1 MYCAPALDY
10 DDRVANKIN
19 RQTNIARGPRAGR
32 TAGDE
37 DGLFVRAFAR
47 GLVVVEAMGAGPA
60 RQTIAG
66 VATAAALPRS
76 VVRRLLATL
85 VDLGYAETDGKR
97 YWLTPRV
104 LKLGLSYLYA
114 LPFWKRAQRV
124 LEDLRAETR
133 ESCSMAVLDGEDIVY
148 VLRLTSRRILAMD
161 LSIGSRLPAHAISL
175 GRVLLAGLD
184 DAALARY
191 FSGATLK
198 RLTPR
203 TEVSPVRLRKVIE
216 TARKDGYAWVDA
228 ELDEAISGIA
238 VPVRDDEGQVVASIN
253 VSFAAGTL
261 DEAKARE
268 RYLALLRQAAA
279 RIRRIG

>member
-1 MYCAPALDY
+1 
-10 DDRVANKIN
+10 VANIKDRQPNN
-19 RQTNIARGPRAGR
+19 RRGGR
-32 TAGDE
+32 GRLAAE
-37 DGLFVRAFAR
+37 ESELFVRAFAR
-47 GLVVVEAMGAGPA
+47 GLVVVEAMGAGAA
-60 RQTIAG
+60 RQTIAD

-85 VDLGYAETDGKR
+85 VELRYAATDGKR

-175 GRVLLAGLD
+175 GRALLAGLD

-191 FSGATLK
+191 CNRATFK

-203 TEVSPVRLRKVIE
+203 TEVSPVRLRKAIE
-216 TARKDGYAWVDA
+216 QVRRDGYSWVDA

-261 DEAKARE
+261 DEAGAKE
-268 RYLALLRQAAA
+268 RYLAPLRQAAA